1 MRSVNWAQVAVFG
14 LVVLVVFILGAAM
27 LFLLFGG
34 RGVMGFGRMRGGW
47 CPMCGGTGRLGWL
60 GAVVGLSLAC
70 LLPLGLL
77 AILVFG
83 AVFLARNAGDGAP
96 E

>member
-14 LVVLVVFILGAAM
+14 LVAFGVFVLGAAV
-27 LFLLFGG
+27 LLLLFGG
-34 RGVMGFGRMRGGW
+34 GVMGVGGMRGEW
-47 CPMCGGTGRLGWL
+47 CPMCGGSGRLGWL
-60 GAVVGLSLAC
+60 GAVVGLTLTC

-77 AILVFG
+77 ALLVVG
-83 AVFLARNAGDGAP
+83 AVLLARNTGDGAP

>member
-1 MRSVNWAQVAVFG
+1 MQNVNWMQVLVFG
-14 LVVLVVFILGAAM
+14 LVILTVFALGAGV
-27 LFLLFGG
+27 LFLFSGGWGMTGFGG
-34 RGVMGFGRMRGGW
+34 MRGGW

-60 GAVVGLSLAC
+60 GGIVGLTLAC

-77 AILVFG
+77 VLLVVG
-83 AVFLARNAGDGAP
+83 VVWLARNTGGGAP

>member
-1 MRSVNWAQVAVFG
+1 MRNINWAQVAVFG
-14 LVVLVVFILGAAM
+14 LVVLVVFALGAGV

-34 RGVMGFGRMRGGW
+34 WGMMGFGGMRGGW

-60 GAVVGLSLAC
+60 GGIVGLTLAC

-77 AILVFG
+77 TLLVLG
-83 AVFLARNAGDGAP
+83 AVWLARNTGGGAP